1 MNAIETIT
9 DLMDAMPMDA
19 RPVAGDVPRTLSVVL
34 ASDGSEASAAAF
46 SAARLIEDRTGA
58 SVHVLSVL
66 EPLSFYIPVSELMLA
81 TPELEEDRTDAQH
94 KLVAGQMAEFSREGK
109 WTLDVK
115 YGRPAEVI
123 AQFATESAADLIII
137 GSNKH
142 GMMDRIRGE
151 ETAME
156 VARLSQTPLL
166 VASPDMKR
174 VPQRV
179 IVAMELLPSGVER
192 LPDTLRA
199 IADTPSISCVHVK
212 PRFEFMG
219 TDWAKYD
226 SGYEIAMEDR
236 FAQMEK
242 SLAPSGLRPDLVV
255 LHGDVAGE
263 LADFAEYS
271 KAELIAV
278 GIKRRRGRARAVG
291 GRLACRILRRVACS
305 VLIVPNECY
314 GLKDATMEEKAM
326 TDVIRDS
333 GSWSKVLKTFT
344 ERNAGR
350 IVTLEVDDP
359 DIGAMVEARSYPLL
373 GVDYDH
379 KDGRIT
385 IMLGDSGAGGE
396 HLTRGI
402 PNPSSVSVLTE
413 NGRDTAL
420 SIGHGEGQTLLTI

>member
-1 MNAIETIT
+1 MTAIDMIPET
-9 DLMDAMPMDA
+9 MDA
-19 RPVAGDVPRTLSVVL
+19 RPFAEPVRRTLSIVL

-66 EPLSFYIPVSELMLA
+66 EPLSLYIPVSELMLA
-81 TPELEEDRTDAQH
+81 MPELEEDRTDAQH
-94 KLVAGQMAEFSREGK
+94 RLVASQLAQFSREGK
-109 WTLDVK
+109 WTLEVR

-123 AQFATESAADLIII
+123 ARFATESAADLIII

-142 GMMDRIRGE
+142 GMMDRILGE

-174 VPQRV
+174 IPQRV
-179 IVAMELLPSGVER
+179 LVAMELHPSGLEQ

-199 IADTPSISCVHVK
+199 IVDTPSISCVHVK
-212 PRFEFMG
+212 PRREFLG
-219 TDWAKYD
+219 DDWANYD
-226 SGYEIAMEDR
+226 TGYEIAMQDR
-236 FAQMEK
+236 FAQMNVA
-242 SLAPSGLRPDLVV
+242 LATSGVLPELMV
-255 LHGDVAGE
+255 LHGDVTRE
-263 LADFAEYS
+263 LVDFAEDS
-271 KAELIAV
+271 KAELFVV

-291 GRLACRILRRVACS
+291 GRLATRILRRVACS
-305 VLIVPNECY
+305 VLIVPNE
-314 GLKDATMEEKAM
+314 GNGSMASTEKKGM
-326 TDVIRDS
+326 TDVIRDPALW
-333 GSWSKVLKTFT
+333 GKVLSTFT

-350 IVTLEVDDP
+350 LVTLEVDDP
-359 DIGAMVEARSYPLL
+359 GIGAMVEAKSYPLL

-385 IMLGDSGAGGE
+385 IMLGDSTIGGE

-402 PNPSSVSVLTE
+402 PNPDSVSVLTE
-413 NGRDTAL
+413 NGKDTAL
-420 SIGHGEGQTLLTI
+420 SIGHGKGQTLLTI